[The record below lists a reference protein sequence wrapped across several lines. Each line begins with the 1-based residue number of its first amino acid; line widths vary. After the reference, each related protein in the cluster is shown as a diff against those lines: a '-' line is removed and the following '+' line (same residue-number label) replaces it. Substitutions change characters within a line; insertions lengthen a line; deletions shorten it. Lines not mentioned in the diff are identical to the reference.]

1 MAAASGTTYVARG
14 IYGHP
19 GATALTIA
27 PDGRIQAIG
36 STPPDDTTIDRRW
49 AEAWLYPGFIEAH
62 SHPDTGWLWGA
73 GAYLG
78 AIERRTPGGGTD
90 AGCHSIEQVLSRLQ
104 AARDS
109 TDETTPILAW
119 GYDPWHVEGSPLD
132 RRTLDQVS
140 ATRPVFVLH
149 ASQHVVSV
157 NSAVIAMDALDTNPT
172 PGIQR
177 DPAGKPTGILAEPE
191 AILATA
197 IARAALAGEFQPSA
211 LQQFGVEASHAGY
224 TTATDLD
231 TTALLRPD
239 SADAYASTVN
249 APEFP
254 VRLAAFCHIDTSS
267 EQQLAA
273 SIQAARNARQ
283 LGTAKLRTGFAKLF
297 LDGSIQAETAKLT
310 HPYLDAGTGQWLTE
324 PARFASILAELDTAG
339 LTVHTHGNGDAAAR
353 AFADALNALPL
364 PAGHQYQRHA
374 LTHAQLAD
382 DATLTRIRDAGGT
395 VSFLINH
402 IRWWGGCGGRP
413 HPRSRARRPAR
424 PRGQRRATGP
434 GLQPALRQPGHPH
447 RPPRADR
454 QRDRPAHR
462 ERTRARPRPAHH
474 REPGH
479 QRDHPQRR
487 LAARYGERGGRV
499 GPRDARRRH
508 RRRPQ
513 PDRVPRR
520 RRGARR
526 PHPGDHARRNA
537 HKHPLRRTADA
548 HGQREKPP
556 ATAPAP
562 APE

>member
-402 IRWWGGCGGRP
+402 IRWWGDAEADHILGAERAARLDPAASAERLGLAYSLHSDSPVTPIDPLELIANAIDRRTESVRALGPDQRITASQAINAIT
-413 HPRSRARRPAR
+413 RSAAWQL
-424 PRGQRRATGP
+424 GMESEVGE
-434 GLQPALRQPGHPH
+434 LALGM
-447 RPPRADR
+447 RADVTAA
-454 QRDRPAHR
+454 DRNLTAC
-462 ERTRARPRPAHH
+462 RAGDEVR
-474 REPGH
+474 
-479 QRDHPQRR
+479 
-487 LAARYGERGGRV
+487 AARILGTMLDGT
-499 GPRDARRRH
+499 PTST
-508 RRRPQ
+508 
-513 PDRVPRR
+513 
-520 RRGARR
+520 
-526 PHPGDHARRNA
+526 
-537 HKHPLRRTADA
+537 L
-548 HGQREKPP
+548 
-556 ATAPAP
+556 
-562 APE
+562 